1 MEKEARWTNHS
12 TASIQTVGSS
22 CCVLKFPVNEVQN
35 ELERISSRDVQSSL
49 FQTNPLYFIAPM
61 LILLAPDYPMGIYS
75 LIKESI

>member
-1 MEKEARWTNHS
+1 MYLKAVEKM
-12 TASIQTVGSS
+12 
-22 CCVLKFPVNEVQN
+22 F
-35 ELERISSRDVQSSL
+35 SSL